1 MKGKISASMKNLLE
15 GDAILQN
22 EISRTSRGMLDIIK
36 LSNRAMNKDI
46 IKHIQNPSQ
55 LIQNQPTEYV

>member
-22 EISRTSRGMLDIIK
+22 EISKTSRGMLDIIK
-36 LSNRAMNKDI
+36 LSIRAINKDI
-46 IKHIQNPSQ
+46 IKQISNPLQ
-55 LIQNQPTEYV
+55 LAQNQPI

>member
-46 IKHIQNPSQ
+46 IKHI
-55 LIQNQPTEYV
+55 